1 LGLCW
6 QVVHRIMGV
15 MVLMTSLTTI
25 MTTDIM
31 DIPIIITVMS
41 GANTIEV
48 VMNGENMV
56 TIMKEENNI
65 TDKHNPQFP
74 LFLNR

>member
-1 LGLCW
+1 
-6 QVVHRIMGV
+6 MA
-15 MVLMTSLTTI
+15 
-25 MTTDIM
+25 DM